1 MKMLRLIIWK
11 EFQHLR
17 VDKVALRMMLIIPL
31 VQLFVLGMA
40 LSTEVRHTPI
50 AVVDRCQCPAS
61 ASLARVA
68 TAAPLFD
75 FRGYATS
82 EEQLRDW
89 MDRGRIRVALIIP
102 ADFTEKLEERLAL
115 NPQGPNQNTAGFSE
129 GEGAPLGIWVDGQD
143 ASSAGTARG
152 YLNAILNQWAQERLE
167 ERVEA
172 QGKRIGDIIP
182 FRIHSTIAFNPLL
195 ISSWYMVPGIAVI
208 LITMVTALLT
218 GFSIVREKESGTLEQ
233 LLVTPVKPIHIVLGK
248 AAPFFLVGFV
258 ELFIALGAAR
268 LGFGIPFRGNYL
280 TLALFC
286 AAYMLSSLGIGILVS
301 TVARTM
307 QQALF
312 LIWFFLI
319 FFLLLSGF
327 FLPVEN
333 MPHWVQVVTW
343 INPVRWFMEV
353 LRSMFLKGAGLR
365 ELWVQG
371 VALLSIGTVVFGS
384 ATLLFRRKIG

>member
-1 MKMLRLIIWK
+1 M
-11 EFQHLR
+11 
-17 VDKVALRMMLIIPL
+17 
-31 VQLFVLGMA
+31 
-40 LSTEVRHTPI
+40 
-50 AVVDRCQCPAS
+50 
-61 ASLARVA
+61 
-68 TAAPLFD
+68 
-75 FRGYATS
+75 
-82 EEQLRDW
+82 EEL
-89 MDRGRIRVALIIP
+89 
-102 ADFTEKLEERLAL
+102 
-115 NPQGPNQNTAGFSE
+115 
-129 GEGAPLGIWVDGQD
+129 
-143 ASSAGTARG
+143 
-152 YLNAILNQWAQERLE
+152 
-167 ERVEA
+167 
-172 QGKRIGDIIP
+172 IP
-182 FRIHSTIAFNPLL
+182 FRVHTLIAFNPLL

-233 LLVTPVKPIHIVLGK
+233 LLVTPVKPLHIVLGK
-248 AAPFFLVGFV
+248 AAPFFLIGFV
-258 ELFIALGAAR
+258 ELFVALGVGQ
-268 LGFGIPFRGNYL
+268 LIFHIPFRGNYL
-280 TLALFC
+280 TLALFS

-343 INPVRWFMEV
+343 ANPVRWFMEV

-371 VALLSIGTVVFGS
+371 AALLAIGTVVFGT
-384 ATLLFRRKIG
+384 ALAMFQRKVN

>member
-1 MKMLRLIIWK
+1 MKILRLIIWK

-17 VDKVALRMMLIIPL
+17 GDKTALRMMIILPL

-40 LSTEVRHTPI
+40 LTTEVRHTPI
-50 AVVDRCQCPAS
+50 AVLDRCQCPAS
-61 ASLARVA
+61 ASLARAA
-68 TAAPLFD
+68 TAPPLFT

-82 EEQLRDW
+82 ERQLRAW
-89 MDRGRIRVALIIP
+89 MDEGRIRVALLIP
-102 ADFTEKLEERLAL
+102 ADFSERLDERL
-115 NPQGPNQNTAGFSE
+115 QFGPQGFPE

-167 ERVEA
+167 RKLEA
-172 QGKRIGDIIP
+172 QGQRMEELIP
-182 FRIHSTIAFNPLL
+182 FRVHTLIAFNPLL

-233 LLVTPVKPIHIVLGK
+233 LLVTPVKPLHIVLGK
-248 AAPFFLVGFV
+248 AAPFFLIGFV
-258 ELFIALGAAR
+258 ELFVALGVGQ
-268 LGFGIPFRGNYL
+268 LIFHIPFRGNYL
-280 TLALFC
+280 TLALFS

-343 INPVRWFMEV
+343 ANPVRWFMEV

-371 VALLSIGTVVFGS
+371 AALLAIGTVVFGT
-384 ATLLFRRKIG
+384 ALAMFQRKVN